1 MKKRY
6 IFLIVSLSVIG
17 SITYY
22 LDSQKKE
29 NQFIVETERELDSLN
44 KEKNNTFHL
53 ADEVLNHFDEQ
64 KKKDEEKLSSLDD
77 MVKNN
82 QITIEQQVNELK
94 RLVEE
99 SNKMKSLAEKSLAE
113 SEKEKAIKV
122 ERMAKEQQMVAEQQ
136 RMKSEMVLDS
146 IQKTNKRLL
155 DLNNKLTKENED
167 LKNKITNLRNTI
179 KSMEKKMYGKNDG
192 DSKSKKK
199 NRGEN

>member
-6 IFLIVSLSVIG
+6 IFLIVSLLVIG

-29 NQFIVETERELDSLN
+29 NQFIVETEKELDSLN

-99 SNKMKSLAEKSLAE
+99 SNKVKSLAE